1 MSMTIT
7 PSGNWKQFRRVF
19 IPAVALLLIT
29 GGPSLAEDAPLGGDV
44 PIELIRLRQQFQ
56 SKVDQEMAPWQEKYS
71 KELQKLEDRLINER
85 RLSDALAVKK
95 EREAN
100 TGLSSEP
107 AEQNS
112 PAMGDS
118 PKTAA
123 QLQKY
128 LLDTVWLVYSI
139 DDKKSENLIAVY
151 HFQDSDN
158 VALMSAKAE
167 KLKCSCKSNKDIL
180 IDYPSGDIAFS
191 FEPIKS
197 TASVDHM
204 GRKFTAILAGRP
216 NKSK

>member
-1 MSMTIT
+1 MTIT

-167 KLKCSCKSNKDIL
+167 KLKWSCKSNKDIL